1 MHIDRKGDI
10 GKQCH
15 ILDKISWTST
25 ACSSLEILLI
35 WVILS
40 STFQIKFYSNFYF
53 QNVDYDCQPFFIYK
67 SLC

>member
-10 GKQCH
+10 GEQCY

-25 ACSSLEILLI
+25 ACLPLEILLI
-35 WVILS
+35 WVVLKL
-40 STFQIKFYSNFYF
+40 TFQIKFYSNFYS

-67 SLC
+67 NLC